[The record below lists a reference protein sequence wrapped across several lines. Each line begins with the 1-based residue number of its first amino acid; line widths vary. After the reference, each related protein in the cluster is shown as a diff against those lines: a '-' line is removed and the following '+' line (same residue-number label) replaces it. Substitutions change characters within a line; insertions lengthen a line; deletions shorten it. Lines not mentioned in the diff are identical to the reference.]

1 MDTLAS
7 SLARFAGRIVQN
19 QTGLTGGF
27 DYELTWTP
35 DQPVEQIPGAPAPT
49 LDPNGPSLFTAVQEQ
64 LGLKLDAQ
72 KGAVEVLVVDR
83 ADLPSAD

>member
-35 DQPVEQIPGAPAPT
+35 DQEQIPGAPAPT
-49 LDPNGPSLFTAVQEQ
+49 IDPNGPSLFTAVQEQ

-72 KGAVEVLVVDR
+72 KGAVEVLVVDH